1 MDTGSAITPTRSQS
15 VSALRPFEAP
25 LAVLLQALL
34 YGLEYTRLQAE
45 ATFPYQLPKFFG
57 KWHSFGP
64 CFFHC

>member
-1 MDTGSAITPTRSQS
+1 MDTGSAITPTRSRG